1 MVICIIK
8 NKLKYKFIWG
18 VWLKKNYISYNFMI
32 FYFNW
37 FVLILV
43 FGLFSF
49 GEKCFKIK
57 Y

>member
-18 VWLKKNYISYNFMI
+18 VWFEKNYISYNFMI
-32 FYFNW
+32 FNFSW